1 MAEPRVPPGRA
12 GRLRLRRSLDVARRG
27 ADLLDQKLRV
37 LRTRHAE
44 LLRAEQDAGERWR
57 QRLGQAER
65 WLRRGLLLNGE
76 EALDTTDF
84 TRRAELEV
92 SWASTMGVR
101 HPGSVTCAVPP
112 REPDDPTPANT
123 ALLHAEAAYAEA
135 VRAAA
140 AYAAARSASRAVGD
154 EVVRTRRRLRA
165 LRRHWVPRL
174 ETALAAADR
183 ALEQSEHED
192 AVRRRWAA
200 GARGTPADGRPD
212 PADR

>member
-1 MAEPRVPPGRA
+1 MADLRVPPGRA

-44 LLRAEQDAGERWR
+44 LLRVEQEAGERWHR
-57 QRLGQAER
+57 QLAQAER
-65 WLRRGLLLNGE
+65 WLRRGLLLSGE
-76 EALDTTDF
+76 EALDPADVTHL
-84 TRRAELEV
+84 AELAV
-92 SWASTMGVR
+92 SWTSTMGVR
-101 HPGSVTCAVPP
+101 HPGTVTCAVPP
-112 REPDDPTPANT
+112 REPEDPTPANT
-123 ALLHAEAAYAEA
+123 ALVHAEAAYAEA

-140 AYAAARSASRAVGD
+140 AYAVARSASRAVGD

-174 ETALAAADR
+174 ETALATADR

-200 GARGTPADGRPD
+200 GAQNAAAPARPD
-212 PADR
+212 R

>member
-1 MAEPRVPPGRA
+1 MAELRVPPGRA

-37 LRTRHAE
+37 LRARHEE
-44 LLRAEQDAGERWR
+44 LLRTERDAREHWHDQLAR
-57 QRLGQAER
+57 AER
-65 WLRRGLLLNGE
+65 WLRRGLLLGGE
-76 EALDTTDF
+76 EALEAVDH
-84 TRRAELEV
+84 TRLAELSV
-92 SWASTMGVR
+92 SWTSTMGVR
-101 HPGSVTCAVPP
+101 HPGTAACTPP
-112 REPDDPTPANT
+112 PPEPEDPAPANT
-123 ALLHAEAAYAEA
+123 ALAHAEAAYAEA

-140 AYAAARSASRAVGD
+140 EYAVARSAARAVGE

-174 ETALAAADR
+174 ETALTAADR

-200 GARGTPADGRPD
+200 GAGGHSVA
-212 PADR
+212 

>member
-37 LRTRHAE
+37 LRTRHEE
-44 LLRAEQDAGERWR
+44 LLRTERDARERWHEQLAR
-57 QRLGQAER
+57 AER
-65 WLRRGLLLNGE
+65 WLRRGLLLGGE
-76 EALDTTDF
+76 EAMETADEARL
-84 TRRAELEV
+84 AELSV
-92 SWASTMGVR
+92 SWTATMGVR
-101 HPGSVTCAVPP
+101 HPDTAACTPP
-112 REPDDPTPANT
+112 RRRPEDPAPANT
-123 ALLHAEAAYAEA
+123 ALAHAEAAYAEA
-135 VRAAA
+135 LRAAA
-140 AYAAARSASRAVGD
+140 AYAVARSASRAVG
-154 EVVRTRRRLRA
+154 EEAVRTRRRLRA

-200 GARGTPADGRPD
+200 GTVDGRPH
-212 PADR
+212 AR

>member
-1 MAEPRVPPGRA
+1 MAELRVPPGRA

-37 LRTRHAE
+37 LRTRHEE
-44 LLRAEQDAGERWR
+44 LLRTERDARERWHRQLAQAEQ
-57 QRLGQAER
+57 
-65 WLRRGLLLNGE
+65 WLRRGLLLSGE
-76 EALDTTDF
+76 EALDATDF
-84 TRRAELEV
+84 TRLTDLTV
-92 SWASTMGVR
+92 TWTSTMGVR
-101 HPGSVTCAVPP
+101 HPDTVACTVPP

-123 ALLHAEAAYAEA
+123 ALVHAEAAYAEA

-140 AYAAARSASRAVGD
+140 AYAVARSASRAVGE
-154 EVVRTRRRLRA
+154 EVVHTGRRLRA

-200 GARGTPADGRPD
+200 AAGNATAGGRP
-212 PADR
+212 RTGG